1 MLQDKL
7 HVFCCPFFRA
17 FGSLNPGPIS
27 DQKIVI
33 FHTLFR
39 NWGPFLESPGN
50 LTGPELY
57 F

>member
-7 HVFCCPFFRA
+7 HVFCCPFFRT

-33 FHTLFR
+33 FHTRFQT
-39 NWGPFLESPGN
+39 WGPFLESPDN
-50 LTGPELY
+50 
-57 F
+57 